1 MKKITILFTSL
12 CLIFTL
18 TACKQSDI
26 TPSDNTSNPQNIY
39 SYENFLND
47 LKNKQDDLYYYIKD
61 IDGNNIDDLLVLENT
76 KLSVYTYEKSVELIG
91 EQDFLTGTVRFFGS
105 DNINYPG
112 VFYYTVSG
120 GVDHYGY
127 MTIKDKK
134 LSFENLWEENYATEP
149 QDSVKHIKELSSN
162 KALISESKT
171 LFDKNLDIKFSSLKW
186 WLTANTLRTTRR

>member
-1 MKKITILFTSL
+1 MKKITILFMSL
-12 CLIFTL
+12 YLIFML
-18 TACKQSDI
+18 TACRQSEG
-26 TPSDNTSNPQNIY
+26 TFSDNSLSNHKKIT
-39 SYENFLND
+39 SYEKFLNE

-76 KLSVYTYEKSVELIG
+76 KLSVYTYENSIKLIG
-91 EQDFLTGTVRFFGS
+91 EQDFLTGTVRFFSS

-112 VFYYTVSG
+112 IFYYTVGG

-149 QDSVKHIKELSSN
+149 QDSINRIKELSSN
-162 KALISESKT
+162 KDLISESKT
-171 LFDKNLDIKFSSLKW
+171 LFDKNLDIKFSSLKQ
-186 WLTANTLRTTRR
+186 

>member
-39 SYENFLND
+39 SYEKFLTD

-91 EQDFLTGTVRFFGS
+91 EQDFLTGTVRFFSS
-105 DNINYPG
+105 DNISYPG
-112 VFYYTVSG
+112 VFYYTVG
-120 GVDHYGY
+120 GGKNNYGY

-134 LSFENLWEENYATEP
+134 LSLENLWEENFTTEP
-149 QDSVKHIKELSSN
+149 QDSVNHIKELSSN

-171 LFDKNLDIKFSSLKW
+171 LFDKNLDIKFSSLK
-186 WLTANTLRTTRR
+186 